1 MSKVMSKI
9 NTAVM
14 SGGKELQGFADVA
27 GVSGKEFAETWKN
40 DPYKA
45 ITLFEKGVKSAVD
58 QGQNHKE
65 LLGELGIKELRET
78 DTVLRL
84 ANGNKQLGDAREHA
98 NKGWKEGSAL
108 SAEAEERYKTLGSQ
122 IQLFKNELFA
132 LGRSIGSALAPAL
145 IGMMKALTP
154 IMRALSNAP
163 DSVKLF
169 IVALVGIPVVIA
181 PVAFAL
187 SGFVAVLGAAA
198 TAMEGFAATA
208 TASSLG
214 ARVFGKAVTVATN
227 PIGAFRVATTKAS
240 SSSKGL
246 GKGMFALLNPVKLVS
261 GLFKGL
267 GSALKVAFK
276 GLRLFTGPIGLTVT
290 ALTLLATWLIKS
302 YKEVKWFRDG
312 VNGAVE
318 IVKTFAKGIGGGLIS
333 SIQNLSKWMG
343 NLGNKA
349 KDFGKQWYDSWKNTK
364 VGKERIKEWNAL
376 KDTTKKVFDSMAE
389 GNKKASDTAK
399 VLGKGVSKETKKTLG
414 SYVDMSEKVKKQLD
428 TIALNGGKM
437 TDKSRKELAQNIQ
450 KTGDIAMDA
459 VKKGLDKRAKELEE
473 FTSSTTGKLSPDE
486 IKKIKSK
493 FNQRSMEET
502 NKMKKLNQ
510 EILALTSKQISGK
523 LTKEERENL
532 EKKLKERDK
541 LTVELTAKGLKE
553 QQAILS
559 RMESNTKPLSIQSA
573 SEAIKENAKAEKKA
587 IKEAKKTRDEA
598 IQNADSLLATGD
610 ITKEQHDK
618 RVKAINKEYDKQ
630 IEATNKKSKELKKN
644 IEKNNKD
651 IWSKMDTDG
660 HVYTGAEKIW
670 KDFSSAFMKYWG
682 SGDSIKKTLTGWWNG
697 YVETF
702 TNLGNK
708 GVSWI
713 GKGFSSLGSKIGS
726 WWNKGMSESQ
736 VSWGALTQK
745 LGTAWEST
753 KQWFVNI
760 GLKMGGAIKEGWS
773 MFTSTIGNW
782 WGSFVGM
789 LSNSWTSTKQWFVRV
804 GQSIGQAISTG
815 WNQSKKLTFTV
826 WTSIWNFVKNIWN
839 LIWNKISTVTTWI
852 WNKIKIVW
860 DWVKNKTISAYTI
873 VKNFL
878 FNTWN
883 AIWGKIKSVTTWIW
897 NKIKTSWDWI
907 KNKTVSIYTTV
918 KNFLFNIWNS
928 IWNKIK
934 NTTTWIWNKIKT
946 SWDAIKNKT
955 VSIYTIIKNFLIKTW
970 NIIWNK
976 IKNTTTWIWN
986 KVKSSWDAVKNKTV
1000 NTYTY
1005 IKNFLIR
1012 TWNSI
1017 WNKIKNT
1024 TTWIWNKIRSSWD
1037 AIRNKTTSIFNS
1049 VWNTIKNIWN
1059 RIWNFLKN
1067 TVTRIRN
1074 KVVSTWENMR
1084 KNMRTMS
1091 NSIRNHTVGRF
1102 ESMYNGAKKWVDK
1115 IGGYIDGAKKWMADK
1130 ASAMG
1135 NAVANKAISG
1145 LNLMIKGINQI
1156 SKGITGSKL
1165 IDPINPIGGATV
1177 GKKLS
1182 TGTRKGRVRTNSKG
1196 QLKDPTLATVNDKGR
1211 GNGKGRNG
1219 HQELIIRQGKR
1230 IEVPQG
1236 KDVVT
1241 ALGKGDAVVSGAETQ
1256 QWQAQGII
1264 PQFAKGTPG
1273 KKKNLLEQMTGN
1285 IGKKAGEYG
1294 GKAFN
1299 SAHGITKDAQKT
1311 METVE
1316 AGLEAS
1322 VKTGASYLGKGIGE
1336 VMDWIDKPKELVHK
1350 IMEKMGVNFSGVP
1363 GGTGTLVR
1371 KAYDNLIP
1379 KLIKKVTE
1387 LFESTDGGTGDA
1399 SWLFKHDI
1407 WQRFGNYTGGLG
1419 FNGGKHYGMDFGMK
1433 PGTPVYAVKGGKAR
1447 VFNDYGGGRSV
1458 EIKTGANEWNWY
1470 MHLSKQIAKTGQMI
1484 KAGQKIALSGNT
1496 GAYTAGSGHLHFQ
1509 LMRGDRPS
1517 NDTAINPEKWLKS
1530 LKGGSQNKK
1539 ASAWRDDIVR
1549 AASQMKVKLSGSDIN
1564 NIISLINA
1572 ESSGNAGAVQSKS
1585 LLDINTLMG
1594 NPAQGLLQYIPQT
1607 FKKYAVKG
1615 HTNIKSGYDQLLAFF
1630 NNKNWRTQ
1638 FNPNGG
1644 WSPSGPRRFYRGGIV
1659 EKDQLIRAGEGNRK
1673 EMIVPLTRKTRAMQL
1688 IEQAKSMMGVGPD
1701 GSVNIDSSNNLNDE
1715 KLDTLIQAIAKLTSV
1730 VEGKNLVVDGN
1741 SIVDYVGDNQANRF
1755 NKKGYF
1761 QGKPRV

>member
-45 ITLFEKGVKSAVD
+45 ITLFEKGVKKAVD

-145 IGMMKALTP
+145 VAMMKALTP

-169 IVALVGIPVVIA
+169 LVALVGIPVVIA

-198 TAMEGFAATA
+198 TAMEGFAAA
-208 TASSLG
+208 GAAGGLG
-214 ARVFGKAVTVATN
+214 AKVFGKAVTAIKNPVGATKVAV
-227 PIGAFRVATTKAS
+227 G
-240 SSSKGL
+240 GL
-246 GKGMFALLNPVKLVS
+246 GKGFLTMINPLNLVKGGFGGLAKVLKLALS
-261 GLFKGL
+261 GVRFM
-267 GSALKVAFK
+267 
-276 GLRLFTGPIGLTVT
+276 TGPIGLLITG
-290 ALTLLATWLIKS
+290 LTLLASGLIKA
-302 YKEVKWFRDG
+302 YKEVDWFRNG

-318 IVKTFAKGIGGGLIS
+318 IVKVFAKGIGGGLITGLK
-333 SIQNLSKWMG
+333 NLGKWMG
-343 NLGNKA
+343 DLGNKA
-349 KDFGKQWYDSWKNTK
+349 KDFGKKWYDSWKNTK
-364 VGKERIKEWNAL
+364 VGKERIKEWNSL
-376 KDTTKKVFDSMAE
+376 KETTKKVFDSMAE
-389 GNKKASDTAK
+389 GNKKATDTSNA
-399 VLGKGVSKETKKTLG
+399 LGEGVSKGTRKALQK
-414 SYVDMSEKVKKQLD
+414 YVDFSEGS
-428 TIALNGGKM
+428 I
-437 TDKSRKELAQNIQ
+437 
-450 KTGDIAMDA
+450 
-459 VKKGLDKRAKELEE
+459 RAIE
-473 FTSSTTGKLSPDE
+473 
-486 IKKIKSK
+486 KIKI
-493 FNQRSMEET
+493 NG
-502 NKMKKLNQ
+502 
-510 EILALTSKQISGK
+510 GK
-523 LTKEERENL
+523 LTKESQKELTDSIKQGGIESVNAVKKRNKEIDTNLRKALENSVSISEEEKQNIIKKSEETATEKEQKMRKLNKEIAEL
-532 EKKLKERDK
+532 EEKQYTDGK
-541 LTVELTAKGLKE
+541 LTDKEAKLLKSKLEERNKMTIEYVAKGAEE

-559 RMESNTKPLSIQSA
+559 RMEANTSGLSNQEISKALKA
-573 SEAIKENAKAEKKA
+573 SAKAEKKA
-587 IKEAKKTRDEA
+587 IKEAAKIRDEGIKEADRALADGSINKNEHRSIVLDLESDYNDAVDTANKKT
-598 IQNADSLLATGD
+598 
-610 ITKEQHDK
+610 KEVQK
-618 RVKAINKEYDKQ
+618 SVEKGNKGIWKEMNKQ
-630 IEATNKKSKELKKN
+630 GET
-644 IEKNNKD
+644 
-651 IWSKMDTDG
+651 
-660 HVYTGAEKIW
+660 YTGAQKMW
-670 KDFSSAFMKYWG
+670 NDFSSAFMKYWG
-682 SGDSIKKTLTGWWNG
+682 SGNSIKNTLVGWWNG

-702 TNLGNK
+702 TSLGNK

-736 VSWGALTQK
+736 VSWSVLTQK

-789 LSNSWTSTKQWFVRV
+789 LSNSWSSTKQWFVRV
-804 GQSIGQAISTG
+804 GQSIGQAISIG
-815 WNQSKKLTFTV
+815 WNQSKQLTFTV
-826 WTSIWNFVKNIWN
+826 WTSIWNFIKNIWN
-839 LIWNKISTVTTWI
+839 LIWNKISVTTTWI
-852 WNKIKIVW
+852 WNKIKLVW

-897 NKIKTSWDWI
+897 NKIKNSWDWI

-946 SWDAIKNKT
+946 SWEAIKNKT
-955 VSIYTIIKNFLIKTW
+955 VSIYTTIKNFLIKTW

-1000 NTYTY
+1000 NIYTY

-1241 ALGKGDAVVSGAETQ
+1241 ALNKGDAVVSGAETQ

-1273 KKKNLLEQMTGN
+1273 KKKNLLEEMTGN

-1447 VFNDYGGGRSV
+1447 VFDDYGGGHSV

-1484 KAGQKIALSGNT
+1484 KAGQKIALSGNS
-1496 GAYTAGSGHLHFQ
+1496 GNFTAGSGHLHFQ

-1572 ESSGNAGAVQSKS
+1572 ESSGNAGAIQSGVDDVNS
-1585 LLDINTLMG
+1585 RNG

-1607 FKKYAVKG
+1607 FKRYAVKG

-1644 WSPSGPRRFYRGGIV
+1644 WSPSGPRRFYRGGII